1 MNKKTI
7 FNFIFG
13 LIFLWTIYYISWLI
27 WVLNSILTF
36 IFYCFIA
43 FWFYFFWKK
52 LRKKEF
58 LTFDKFINYFLSRV
72 LIWIYI
78 SVFIIAGLSYYGN
91 EKNPAPMPTYI
102 ISNWEK
108 TIIFQAMSHI
118 WSKEFYQKIKQD
130 LIRAKKEWYIY
141 FYEWVKDWTKENK
154 EKFNKAIWIKFDK
167 NLYKNFSK
175 LYWVTQQDN
184 SIYYNLVN
192 NLDFNIDLTID
203 EIVEAYEKLWKN
215 SQNKKSILQND
226 EIVDVNWEIIKTLSQ
241 LNEKELKILRYVNK
255 AMLNLLIWN
264 EKIQTTLTNN
274 FTNKNLFKIILDKRN
289 EVLSYEIINSKYN
302 KIYITYWLLHFKWV
316 LELLQKN
323 DKNWKII
330 KTDYLYPI
338 Q

>member
-13 LIFLWTIYYISWLI
+13 LIFLWTIYYISWLV
-27 WVLNSILTF
+27 WVLSSILTF
-36 IFYCFIA
+36 IFYCFIS
-43 FWFYFFWKK
+43 FLFYFLWKK
-52 LRKKEF
+52 LRKKEY
-58 LTFDKFINYFLSRV
+58 LSFDKFINYFLFKV
-72 LIWIYI
+72 LIGIYI
-78 SVFIIAGLSYYGN
+78 SIFIIAWLSYYSN
-91 EKNPAPMPTYI
+91 EKNPAPMPTYT

-118 WSKEFYQKIKQD
+118 WSKNFYEKIKQD
-130 LIRAKKEWYIY
+130 LKKSKQDWYVY
-141 FYEWVKDWTKENK
+141 FYEEVKDWTPENK

-167 NLYKNFSK
+167 DLYKNFSK
-175 LYWVTQQDN
+175 LYWVIQQVN
-184 SIYYNLVN
+184 SIYLNLEN
-192 NLDFNIDLTID
+192 NLDYNVDLTID
-203 EIVEAYEKLWKN
+203 EIIQYYEELWEKKE
-215 SQNKKSILQND
+215 NKKSILQTK
-226 EIVDVNWEIIKTLSQ
+226 ETIDVNWEIIKTLSQ

-274 FTNKNLFKIILDKRN
+274 FTNKNLFEIILDKRN
-289 EVLSYEIINSKYN
+289 EVLSNEIIDSKYN

-316 LELLQKN
+316 FKLLQN
-323 DKNWKII
+323 QDKNWKII